1 MNKGDTSI
9 GVPPG
14 DLMTDFPP
22 AQSVAPPRKRSFFRK
37 FVAFLS
43 RHRQRTTASPV
54 NVETNYGTLGEFIT
68 VITYLLYELVL
79 TGVGHS
85 AANMPSDRSAMPPA
99 KGSNLAPLMPIG
111 GQMATTS
118 SVDMDMNYSAF
129 GEFCHDDNT
138 FPLWIGSDWCRSL
151 NSEHAF

>member
-1 MNKGDTSI
+1 MNKRDTSI

-37 FVAFLS
+37 FGAFIS

-79 TGVGHS
+79 TGGGHS
-85 AANMPSDRSAMPPA
+85 TANMPSDRSAMPPA
-99 KGSNLAPLMPIG
+99 NSGNLAPFMSTG
-111 GQMATTS
+111 GQRETTS
-118 SVDMDMNYSAF
+118 SVNMEMDYS
-129 GEFCHDDNT
+129 EFVTVIMH
-138 FPLWIGSDWCRSL
+138 LLYGSVLTGRSL
-151 NSEHAF
+151 SGEHAF